1 MIIRGKIAD
10 YEERQN
16 EKGKYY
22 RVTVEPDTPVVLSG
36 FVAREPAIGSMC
48 LCSIKNGR
56 IEDITFIG
64 KEDD

>member
-1 MIIRGKIAD
+1 MIIQGRIAD

-16 EKGKYY
+16 NKGKYY

-36 FVAREPAIGSMC
+36 FVSREPVIGSMC

-56 IEDITFIG
+56 IEDITVLG
-64 KEDD
+64 KENV